1 MLACSTSIA
10 GLAQVFISDQ
20 LERDWLNAEIPG
32 LVDAGG
38 IMDTLHSGIADL
50 DTASVVLPGSGS
62 VEFNGIK
69 YLDSLEVFAILS
81 TSFSPFP
88 ITAIGF
94 PVGLTDLSINS
105 GIGAVTLGGLP
116 QYLEDLSI
124 SSAPNGQIS
133 LNITAMPDTIQHFYL
148 GNVSTITLGTL
159 GYVADMFIMCDQL
172 GPDPFSLPLLVV
184 GRLNLSTVHG
194 IAVDLS
200 SITTDRLTILSS
212 NIDGAISWPIG
223 VTDLFLDAWFSVP
236 VPAWPPTLATLGF
249 NQAEYV
255 CLPPFPD
262 GMTIATFYGMPNCIP
277 NWPASLD
284 LISSLEGDFTQ
295 ETATFCSVL
304 NSNCPGSNPGIAGR
318 VFMDSDADG
327 SYDIGEPGLPQ
338 TQVVLQPNGQVT
350 GCNGDG
356 TWEIGVMPGE

>member
-1 MLACSTSIA
+1 
-10 GLAQVFISDQ
+10 
-20 LERDWLNAEIPG
+20 
-32 LVDAGG
+32 
-38 IMDTLHSGIADL
+38 MDTLHSGIADL

-105 GIGAVTLGGLP
+105 GIGAVTLGDLP

-236 VPAWPPTLATLGF
+236 VPAWPPNAGDPWLQPSGIRMS
-249 NQAEYV
+249 
-255 CLPPFPD
+255 PPFSGRNDHCNILWHAELHTELAGITGSHFKFGRGFHSRDCHFLLCSEQQLPRQQSRHSWPR
-262 GMTIATFYGMPNCIP
+262 FYG
-277 NWPASLD
+277 
-284 LISSLEGDFTQ
+284 Q
-295 ETATFCSVL
+295 
-304 NSNCPGSNPGIAGR
+304 
-318 VFMDSDADG
+318 
-327 SYDIGEPGLPQ
+327 
-338 TQVVLQPNGQVT
+338 
-350 GCNGDG
+350 
-356 TWEIGVMPGE
+356 